1 MREFTELMSL
11 AQQGDQDAVRELLL
25 LESPRLET
33 FIEKKLGTKH
43 QASVGVDDVL
53 QESFI
58 AICQGLSKAQIE
70 DAKSFTNWC
79 YRVAEN
85 RMLDCIRRESRKKR
99 GGDLRRQVDA
109 ASTNRAGIDLL
120 PTDETRA
127 SMKAVRRENAEA
139 VHEAL
144 KELPTAQRDAT
155 RLKYLEGRN
164 NRSIALLLKKSTQ
177 AVDGLLK
184 RAKARLAEMLAKV
197 SKN

>member
-11 AQQGDQDAVRELLL
+11 AQRGDQDAVRELLL

-58 AICQGLSKAQIE
+58 AICQGLSKVQIE

-99 GGDLRRQVDA
+99 GGDLRRQVDV

-120 PTDETRA
+120 PTNETRA

-184 RAKARLAEMLAKV
+184 RAKARLAEMLSKV
-197 SKN
+197 SKK

>member
-1 MREFTELMSL
+1 
-11 AQQGDQDAVRELLL
+11 
-25 LESPRLET
+25 
-33 FIEKKLGTKH
+33 
-43 QASVGVDDVL
+43 
-53 QESFI
+53 
-58 AICQGLSKAQIE
+58 
-70 DAKSFTNWC
+70 
-79 YRVAEN
+79 
-85 RMLDCIRRESRKKR
+85 MLDCIRRESRKKR
-99 GGDLRRQVDA
+99 GGDLRRQVDV

-120 PTDETRA
+120 PTNETRA

-184 RAKARLAEMLAKV
+184 RAKARLAEML
-197 SKN
+197 SKASKR